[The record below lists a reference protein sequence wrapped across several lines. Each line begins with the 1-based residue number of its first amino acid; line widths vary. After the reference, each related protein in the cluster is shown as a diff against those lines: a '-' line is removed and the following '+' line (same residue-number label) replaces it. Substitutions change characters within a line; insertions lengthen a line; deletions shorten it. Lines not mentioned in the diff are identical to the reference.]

1 MTAQRHDNELSLGLL
16 HKIIVEAASAH
27 TLEEQIK
34 RLVAA
39 VRTTMAVDVCS
50 LYHLEANS
58 RLQMIANVGLAEGVV
73 NRISMPIHEGLVGK
87 IARDRVPLNLRI
99 AEEHSDY
106 RYFPESAEESFQA
119 FLGVPIVHLGKVLGV
134 IVVQDRDQRGFTD
147 DEESFLTTIAAQ
159 LAGNLLWLPS
169 TTLELQP
176 TGQRRIEGTKGAAG
190 QAVGNLQL
198 VISAQTLHLIDE
210 PEPQGEEIEME
221 ILAKAIRT
229 AQEDIVSAKAQF
241 NQAMSDEIL
250 QLFDFY
256 SLMLENDQLTVSAEK
271 RIRAGASAFAAVR
284 STVDDHVAAFE
295 AIEDAYLRA
304 RAEDVRHIGDK
315 LLSVMLGEIETNIES
330 QRDVVL
336 LGGMVSITDIARYKP
351 EQLVGIICLQGSV
364 MSHTAVVARALGI
377 PAVMDTGPIDHI
389 KAGDPVIVDGDL
401 GLVLLNPDLETL
413 ENYRVSIEEA
423 RSFDDSLLQQ
433 KNLPAV
439 TSDGHLVR
447 LLANTGLLAD
457 INPGIRRGAE
467 GIGLYRSE
475 IPFLSRTSFPTES
488 EQRAVYRQLL
498 ETYHPQPVVMR
509 TLDVGG
515 DKQLPYLAVN
525 EENPALGWRGI
536 RFTLD
541 NRSILITQ
549 LRAML
554 LANQGLGN
562 LKIMLPMVSSIAE
575 VQEVAEVLD
584 AIISTLKEDGTA
596 VERPSLGIMVEVP
609 GVIPLLPHISPLID
623 FVSVGSNDLTQY
635 LLAVDR
641 ANPYVS
647 SRFDHLH
654 PAVLHTLKTVVDSA
668 RSLNLELS
676 VCGEM
681 AADPHAVVVLL
692 GLGVET
698 LSMNAF
704 SLPRIR
710 ALIRSLKFSEISGLL
725 DVVLKMGNAI
735 EIKAT
740 IEAWLLQRELG
751 YLLGPAKRVR

>member
-1 MTAQRHDNELSLGLL
+1 MTIQRPDNKLSLGLL
-16 HKIIVEAASAH
+16 HKIIVDAASAH
-27 TLEEQIK
+27 TLEEQI
-34 RLVAA
+34 RSLVSA
-39 VRTTMAVDVCS
+39 VRQAMDVDVCS
-50 LYHLEANS
+50 LYRLEGS
-58 RLQMIANVGLAEGVV
+58 SQLRMIANVGLAEGVI
-73 NRISMPIHEGLVGK
+73 NTISMPINEGLVGK
-87 IARDRVPLNLRI
+87 IARERVPLNLRI
-99 AEEHSDY
+99 AEEHQDY
-106 RYFPESAEESFQA
+106 RYFPHSEEEAFQA
-119 FLGVPIVHLGKVLGV
+119 FLGVPIVHLGQVLGV
-134 IVVQDRDQRGFTD
+134 LVVQDRDQRGFTD

-159 LAGNLLWLPS
+159 LTGNLLWLPS
-169 TTLELQP
+169 AVVELQP
-176 TGQRRIEGTKGAAG
+176 TGQRRVEGTKGAGG
-190 QAVGNLQL
+190 QAIGHLQL

-210 PEPQGEEIEME
+210 PESQGEVIELE
-221 ILAKAIRT
+221 ILGSAIRT
-229 AQEDIVSAKAQF
+229 AQQDIASAKAQF

-271 RIRAGASAFAAVR
+271 RIRAGSSAFAAVR

-315 LLSVMLGEIETNIES
+315 LLSVMLGEAEAS
-330 QRDVVL
+330 VDSLHGVVL
-336 LGGMVSITDIARYKP
+336 LGSMVSITDIARYRP
-351 EQLVGIICLQGSV
+351 EQLAGIICLQGSV

-389 KAGDPVIVDGDL
+389 RSGDQVIVDGDS
-401 GLVLLNPDLETL
+401 GQVLLNPDPETL
-413 ENYRVSIEEA
+413 ESYQSSIEAA
-423 RSFDDSLLQQ
+423 RSFDDSLLKQ
-433 KNLPAV
+433 KSLPAL
-439 TSDGHLVR
+439 TTDGRLVA

-457 INPGIRRGAE
+457 INPGIQRGAE

-475 IPFLSRTSFPTES
+475 IPFLSRTSFPTEA
-488 EQRAVYRQLL
+488 EQLGVYRELL

-515 DKQLPYLAVN
+515 DKQLPYLAVV

-554 LANQGLGN
+554 LANAGLGN
-562 LKIMLPMVSSIAE
+562 LKIMLPMVSAIVEVEEVIGILDTTIAQMQQDNIQ
-575 VQEVAEVLD
+575 VP
-584 AIISTLKEDGTA
+584 
-596 VERPSLGIMVEVP
+596 RPSLGIMVEVP

-654 PAVLHTLKTVVDSA
+654 PAVIHTLATIIDSA
-668 RSLNLELS
+668 AHLDLELS

-681 AADPHAVVVLL
+681 AADPYAVVLLL

-710 ALIRSLKFSEISGLL
+710 ALIRSLNFAEAQSLL
-725 DVVLKMGNAI
+725 RDVMLMGSPI
-735 EIKAT
+735 GIRAT
-740 IEAWLLQRELG
+740 IHQWLLQRDLG
-751 YLLGPAKRVR
+751 YLLGSASQKR